1 MTLSNVRTHFTSDN
15 AQCQYTPMKQTVP
28 KTLTGA
34 PPPVETAE
42 RTYRGQNVGQRVQE
56 RRARLIEAAI
66 KLYGTAGYHAT
77 SVKAVCMQAGLTE
90 RYFYES
96 FANSDALLCACCEQ
110 LMDVQRAKARMAYEN
125 AGEGMEQRLQAMAE
139 SYAELLAANPEAAR
153 LTLFEMEGVSPVVDR
168 FLHAQLAKT
177 AVQIEEVVFSGL
189 HARTRQGLQPA
200 LLAIGLMGALYQL
213 AKEWTRTDFKLPA
226 KEIAR
231 HIAALGAGATHGW

>member
-1 MTLSNVRTHFTSDN
+1 M
-15 AQCQYTPMKQTVP
+15 
-28 KTLTGA
+28 
-34 PPPVETAE
+34 
-42 RTYRGQNVGQRVQE
+42 
-56 RRARLIEAAI
+56 
-66 KLYGTAGYHAT
+66 
-77 SVKAVCMQAGLTE
+77 
-90 RYFYES
+90 
-96 FANSDALLCACCEQ
+96 
-110 LMDVQRAKARMAYEN
+110 
-125 AGEGMEQRLQAMAE
+125 QAMAE